1 MKTGEVELLE
11 HMIKSCEMGID
22 GINNVLKKVKDD
34 GLKGELMEEIREYKA
49 IHMEAERMLAQR
61 GEAPKGIGMV
71 AKVSSELMTEMQ
83 TAFDEST
90 SKLADMMIKGTTM
103 GVTKSLKLLNTYEGD
118 EQVKDLCVRLRTLEE
133 NRISKLKE
141 YL

>member
-1 MKTGEVELLE
+1 MKTGEIELLE
-11 HMIKSCEMGID
+11 HMIKSCEMGIE
-22 GINNVLKKVKDD
+22 GINSILKKVKDKALRD
-34 GLKGELMEEIREYKA
+34 ELMHEIQEYQL
-49 IHMEAERMLAQR
+49 IHTEAERMLATR
-61 GEAPKGIGMV
+61 GEAPKGIGVV
-71 AKVSSELMTEMQ
+71 AKVSSELVTEMQ
-83 TAFDEST
+83 TAFDDST

-103 GVTKSLKLLNTYEGD
+103 GVTKSLKLLNSYEGD

>member
-1 MKTGEVELLE
+1 MKTGEIELLE
-11 HMIKSCEMGID
+11 HMIKSCEMGIE
-22 GINNVLKKVKDD
+22 GINSILKKVKDKALRD
-34 GLKGELMEEIREYKA
+34 ELMHEIQEYQL
-49 IHMEAERMLAQR
+49 IHTEAERMLAQR
-61 GEAPKGIGMV
+61 GEAPKGIGVV
-71 AKVSSELMTEMQ
+71 AKVSSELVTEMQ
-83 TAFDEST
+83 TAFDDST

-103 GVTKSLKLLNTYEGD
+103 GVTKSLKLLNSYEGD

>member
-11 HMIKSCEMGID
+11 HMIKSCEMGIE
-22 GINNVLKKVKDD
+22 GINSILKRVKDT
-34 GLKGELMEEIREYKA
+34 GLRDELMHEVQEYKL

-61 GEAPKGIGMV
+61 GEAPKGIGMM
-71 AKVSSELMTEMQ
+71 AKASTELMTQMQ

-103 GVTKSLKLLNTYEGD
+103 GVTKSLKLLNSYEGD
-118 EQVKDLCVRLRTLEE
+118 ENVKDLCVRLRTLEE